1 VFADGSRIRA
11 STVTAVEIV
20 VSIAGASLLVLAL
33 KGVTPITGLAVLYL
47 PAVLVV
53 AIRRGQVPGL
63 VTAVLSVIALNFF
76 FIEPRYQLT
85 VAKSDQAVALGV
97 FLIVAVVVGRLAA
110 TARERERESE
120 ARAAIADAR
129 EREAILL
136 AEAASTM
143 LVGGTL
149 EGELQTVGRRL
160 SEAVGRTRI
169 ELTATPTPRPRER
182 VLRLP
187 LQQQPCWLYAD
198 ESADMDV
205 LERIAEPL
213 ARLFEVAI
221 ERRKMREREAR
232 AEATVRA
239 ESAKTA
245 VLHAVSHDLRSPL
258 TAIVTAASA
267 LRSGGLSKDDR
278 TELLSVLD
286 SESHRLTRLVDDLL
300 DLSRIEA
307 GAVSPR
313 AEWCDLRDAVVS
325 AAAQVRAAHGDHPIE
340 IRLPEDLPLV
350 RADAAQMERVFF
362 NLIENAVKFSPSGA
376 PVEATGGAA
385 PAGVTIRVKD
395 RGPGVP
401 ASRRLNVFEPF
412 FRGRSGDSG
421 SGLGLAI
428 CRGFVE
434 ANGGRIALQSR
445 RGEGTAFAVTIPLAE
460 RAPAPA

>member
-1 VFADGSRIRA
+1 MRA
-11 STVTAVEIV
+11 STATAVEIV

-33 KGVTPITGLAVLYL
+33 KGVTPVTGLAVLYL

-110 TARERERESE
+110 TARERAQESDV
-120 ARAAIADAR
+120 RAAIADAR

-149 EGELQTVGRRL
+149 EGELETIGRRL
-160 SEAVGRTRI
+160 SKAVGGRTRI
-169 ELTATPTPRPRER
+169 ELTAAPTPGPRER
-182 VLRLP
+182 VVRLP
-187 LQQQPCWLYAD
+187 LRRQSCWLYAD
-198 ESADMDV
+198 EAADMEV

-213 ARLFEVAI
+213 ARLFDVAI
-221 ERRKMREREAR
+221 ERRKMREREAE
-232 AEATVRA
+232 AEAMVRA
-239 ESAKTA
+239 EGAKTA
-245 VLHAVSHDLRSPL
+245 VLHTVSHDLRSPL

-267 LRSGGLSKDDR
+267 LRSGGLSQDDR

-286 SESHRLTRLVDDLL
+286 SETHRLTRLVDDLL

-307 GAVSPR
+307 GGVSPR

-325 AAAQVRAAHGDHPIE
+325 AAAQVRTAHGDHPIE
-340 IRLPEDLPLV
+340 IRLPDDLPLV

-362 NLIENAVKFSPSGA
+362 NLIENAVKFSPSDA
-376 PVEATGGAA
+376 PVEVTGGAA
-385 PAGVTIRVKD
+385 PAGVTVRVKD

-412 FRGRSGDSG
+412 FQGRSGDSG

-445 RGEGTAFAVTIPLAE
+445 RREGTAFAVTIPLAE